1 MIAKTGD
8 ILTDYDAYQF
18 SIRHLKNQNKRSI
31 RYNGGCMYRY
41 TGEHEDII
49 EEYVEEGQLCCAVG
63 CLITDDVY
71 NKEIEDLS
79 VRYDEV
85 VSALETSHPSWK
97 MDESSILLLQIL
109 QNIHDSGEPEYWG
122 PFFDLME
129 KSIFQSDNEKV
140 SDYEFDNL
148 AALTR
153 NYISGSGELHPHP
166 DIIRIGRNIID
177 VIETHFSNLRYWS

>member
-1 MIAKTGD
+1 MIAKTDD

-31 RYNGGCMYRY
+31 TSNGSCMYRY
-41 TGEHEDII
+41 TGQDKGII
-49 EEYVEEGQLCCAVG
+49 EEYVQKVQLCCAVG
-63 CLITDDVY
+63 CLITDYAY
-71 NKEIEDLS
+71 NEQIED
-79 VRYDEV
+79 VNVDNEQV

-97 MDESSILLLQIL
+97 MDDSSIVLLKIL
-109 QNIHDSGEPEYWG
+109 QSIHDSGEPEYWG

-140 SDYEFDNL
+140 SNDEFENL
-148 AALTR
+148 ASLTR
-153 NYISGSGELHPHP
+153 NYLDNEFHPHA

-177 VIETHFSNLRYWS
+177 VIETYILNLR